1 MSRERGGWR
10 GPLRPR
16 SPLEPSPLSM
26 AVSYVILGFWAFVV
40 LFPFYWVF
48 ITSFKQPLDVADGP
62 FYLMWVDFQPSLHA
76 WKYIFVDLGHDTFGP
91 YLNTVI
97 VALTSSALA
106 LILGSM
112 AGYGLARIQYRP
124 RLGNVLLFAGCVV
137 LAAAATVGLGLAW
150 PIALAAALALFVLL
164 LQTVG
169 RRFKRALGNDD
180 IAFWMISQRILPP
193 VAVVIPVYVL
203 FQQIGL
209 RDSLLALIITYVAVN
224 LPIVVW
230 LMRDFFQSIPL
241 ELEESAMID
250 GASRFVI
257 FRRIVLPISRPSLA
271 SAFLL
276 MLILTWNEY
285 LLALMLSTADTQ
297 TLPLLIAAQNATR
310 GPQWWYMSVLILIM
324 VVPVVVMAIALE
336 RYIRRGMLIGAV
348 KG

>member
-1 MSRERGGWR
+1 M
-10 GPLRPR
+10 
-16 SPLEPSPLSM
+16 
-26 AVSYVILGFWAFVV
+26 
-40 LFPFYWVF
+40 
-48 ITSFKQPLDVADGP
+48 
-62 FYLMWVDFQPSLHA
+62 
-76 WKYIFVDLGHDTFGP
+76 DLGHDTFRP

-97 VALTSSALA
+97 VSLVSSALA

-112 AGYGLARIQYRP
+112 AGYGLARMQYRP
-124 RLGNVLLFAGCVV
+124 RLGNVALFVACIA
-137 LAAAATVGLGLAW
+137 LAVAATVGLGVAW
-150 PIALAAALALFVLL
+150 PVALAAALALFLL
-164 LQTVG
+164 LAQTVG
-169 RRFKRALGNDD
+169 RRFRRSLGNDD

-209 RDSLLALIITYVAVN
+209 RDTLAALIITYVAVN

-230 LMRDFFQSIPL
+230 LMRDSFQAIPI

-250 GASRFVI
+250 GASRFTI
-257 FRRIVLPISRPSLA
+257 FRKIVLPISRPALA

-324 VVPVVVMAIALE
+324 VAPVVAMAIALE